1 MRDTDLYGRILGI
14 ESPWEVTGVEL
25 RLEAGEVEVFVARGG
40 GDSYRCP
47 ECGSAASRHDSRR
60 RRWRHLPTCQY
71 RTILTAD
78 VPRVRC
84 SEHGVRTI
92 GVPWSDGGSRFTA
105 LFEALVIDWLGAAS
119 ISAVARLLELS
130 WDQVSGV
137 QERAVKRGL
146 ERRGSAPASRV
157 LGVDETSFQKRHE
170 YVTVVADLE
179 GEPRVHHV
187 ADGRGK
193 DALASYYE
201 SLSEAE
207 RSRIET
213 VAMDMWP
220 AYISATV
227 SCLPDGGDKIAYDKF
242 HVASHLGDAVN
253 AVRNEEHRQLLRL
266 GDDRLTDTR
275 YLWLYH
281 PDRVPEHRWPR
292 FKELIDGTTK
302 TARCWHLKEV
312 AMMMWETRD
321 RAEALAVF
329 QGWYSWAIRCR
340 LEPMKQ
346 VARMIKAHLDG
357 VLNAIERGVTN
368 ARLEGI
374 NSVIQ
379 WLKKSA
385 RGYRNRDRFRTAI
398 YFHLGGLDLYP
409 DSLTFHTKP

>member
-25 RLEAGEVEVFVARGG
+25 RLEAGEVEVFVARRRGE
-40 GDSYRCP
+40 SYRCP
-47 ECGSAASRHDSRR
+47 VCGSAARRHDSRR

-84 SEHGVRTI
+84 AEHGVRTV
-92 GVPWSDGGSRFTA
+92 GVPWSEPGSRFTA
-105 LFEALVIDWLGAAS
+105 LLEALVIDWLGAAS
-119 ISAVARLLELS
+119 ISAVARLLDLS

-137 QERAVKRGL
+137 MERAVQRGL
-146 ERRGSAPASRV
+146 KRRGAAEASRV

-170 YVTVVADLE
+170 YVTVVADIE
-179 GEPRVHHV
+179 GEPRGHHV

-193 DALASYYE
+193 DALSSYYE

-227 SCLPDGGDKIAYDKF
+227 SCLPDGWEKIAYDKF
-242 HVASHLGDAVN
+242 HVAAHLGDAVDT
-253 AVRNEEHRQLLRL
+253 VRREEHRLLQGR
-266 GDDRLTDTR
+266 GDESLAGTR
-275 YLWLYH
+275 HLWLYH
-281 PDRVPEHRWPR
+281 PDNVPESRLPCLE
-292 FKELIDGTTK
+292 ELIRGTSK

-321 RAEALAVF
+321 RAEAREIF
-329 QGWYSWAIRCR
+329 EGWYSWAIRSR
-340 LEPMKQ
+340 LEPMKK
-346 VARMIKAHLDG
+346 VAKTIKSHLDG
-357 VLNAIERGVTN
+357 ILNAIERGVTN
-368 ARLEGI
+368 ASLEGI

-385 RGYRNRDRFRTAI
+385 RGYRNRDRFRNAI

>member
-25 RLEAGEVEVFVARGG
+25 RLEAGAVEVFVARGKG
-40 GDSYRCP
+40 ESFRCP
-47 ECGSAASRHDSRR
+47 VCGEAARRHDSRR
-60 RRWRHLPTCQY
+60 RSWRHLPTCQY
-71 RTILTAD
+71 RTILTAE

-84 SEHGVRTI
+84 VDHGVLTI
-92 GVPWSDGGSRFTA
+92 GVPWSDPGSRFTA

-119 ISAVARLLELS
+119 ISAVARLLDLS

-137 QERAVKRGL
+137 MERSVKRGL
-146 ERRGSAPASRV
+146 ERRGPAPGSRL

-193 DALASYYE
+193 EALSSYYE
-201 SLSEAE
+201 GLPEGELSKIEA
-207 RSRIET
+207 

-220 AYISATV
+220 AYINATV
-227 SCLPDGGDKIAYDKF
+227 SCLPDGGDKLAYDKF
-242 HVASHLGDAVN
+242 HVAAHLGDAVN
-253 AVRNEEHRQLLRL
+253 RVRVAEHRELLKR
-266 GDDRLTDTR
+266 GDDRLAGTR
-275 YLWLYH
+275 HMWLYH
-281 PDRVPEHRWPR
+281 PDRLPDRHAAS
-292 FKELIDGTTK
+292 FKTLVNATLK
-302 TARCWHLKEV
+302 TARCWHLKEL

-321 RAEALAVF
+321 RAEAREIF
-329 QGWYSWAIRCR
+329 DGWYSWAIRSR
-340 LEPMKQ
+340 LDPIKE
-346 VARMIKAHLDG
+346 VARMLKAHLDG

-379 WLKKSA
+379 SLKKTA
-385 RGYRNRDRFRTAI
+385 RGYRNRDRFRNAI

>member
-1 MRDTDLYGRILGI
+1 M
-14 ESPWEVTGVEL
+14 
-25 RLEAGEVEVFVARGG
+25 
-40 GDSYRCP
+40 
-47 ECGSAASRHDSRR
+47 
-60 RRWRHLPTCQY
+60 
-71 RTILTAD
+71 
-78 VPRVRC
+78 
-84 SEHGVRTI
+84 
-92 GVPWSDGGSRFTA
+92 
-105 LFEALVIDWLGAAS
+105 IDWLGAAS
-119 ISAVARLLELS
+119 ISAVARLLDLS

-137 QERAVKRGL
+137 MERAVERGL

-170 YVTVVADLE
+170 YVTVVADIE

-193 DALASYYE
+193 DALSSYYE

-207 RSRIET
+207 LSRIET

-242 HVASHLGDAVN
+242 HLAAHLGGAVDE
-253 AVRNEEHRQLLRL
+253 VRREEHRQLRSL
-266 GDDRLTDTR
+266 GDDGLTGTR
-275 YLWLYH
+275 HLWLYH
-281 PDRVPEHRWPR
+281 PDRVPEHRWSR
-292 FKELIDGTTK
+292 FKELIDGTSK
-302 TARCWHLKEV
+302 TARCWHLKEL

-321 RAEALAVF
+321 RAEALTIF
-329 QGWYSWAIRCR
+329 RGWYSWAIRSR
-340 LEPMKQ
+340 VEPMKR
-346 VARMIKAHLDG
+346 VARMLKAHLDG

-379 WLKKSA
+379 WLKKAA
-385 RGYRNRDRFRTAI
+385 RDYRNRDRFRNAI

-409 DSLTFHTKP
+409 DSLTFHSKP

>member
-1 MRDTDLYGRILGI
+1 MRDTDLYGRILGV
-14 ESPWEVTGVEL
+14 ESPWEVTSVEL
-25 RLEAGEVEVFVARGG
+25 RLEAGEVEVFVARGR
-40 GDSYRCP
+40 DESYRCP
-47 ECGSAASRHDSRR
+47 ECGGSASRHDSRR

-84 SEHGVRTI
+84 AQHGVHTI
-92 GVPWSDGGSRFTA
+92 GVPWSDAGSRFTA
-105 LFEALVIDWLGAAS
+105 LFEALVIDWLCEAS
-119 ISAVARLLELS
+119 MSAVARQLDLS
-130 WDQVSGV
+130 WDQVDGV
-137 QERAVKRGL
+137 MQRAVKRGL
-146 ERRGSAPASRV
+146 ARRGPAPASRC

-170 YVTVVADLE
+170 YVTVVADIE

-193 DALASYYE
+193 DSLSSYYQ

-207 RSRIET
+207 RSKIET

-227 SCLPDGGDKIAYDKF
+227 SCLPDGGDKIAYDTF
-242 HVASHLGDAVN
+242 HVAAHLGDAVDE
-253 AVRNEEHRQLLRL
+253 VRREEHRHLRGL
-266 GDDRLTDTR
+266 GDERLTDTR

-292 FKELIDGTTK
+292 FKELIDGTSK

-312 AMMMWETRD
+312 AMMMWETSD
-321 RAEALAVF
+321 RAEALATF
-329 QGWYSWAIRCR
+329 RGWYSWAIRSR
-340 LEPMKQ
+340 LEPMKR

-398 YFHLGGLDLYP
+398 YFHLGGLHLYP
-409 DSLTFHTKP
+409 DSLTFHTKT

>member
-40 GDSYRCP
+40 GESHRCP
-47 ECGSAASRHDSRR
+47 ECGGAARRHDSRR

-71 RTILTAD
+71 RTILTAE

-84 SEHGVRTI
+84 AEHGVRTI
-92 GVPWSDGGSRFTA
+92 GVPWSDPGSRFTA
-105 LFEALVIDWLGAAS
+105 LFEALVIDWLGEAS
-119 ISAVARLLELS
+119 ISAVARLLDLS

-137 QERAVKRGL
+137 MERAVQRGL
-146 ERRGSAPASRV
+146 ERRGKAPASRV

-170 YVTVVADLE
+170 YVTVVADIEDE
-179 GEPRVHHV
+179 GRVHHV

-193 DALASYYE
+193 DALSSYYE
-201 SLSEAE
+201 SLPEAAL
-207 RSRIET
+207 SKIET

-227 SCLPDGGDKIAYDKF
+227 SCLAEGAHKIAYDKF
-242 HVASHLGDAVN
+242 HVAAHLGGAVDE
-253 AVRNEEHRQLLRL
+253 VRREEHRRLRSL
-266 GDDRLTDTR
+266 GDEGLTDTR
-275 YLWLYH
+275 HLWLYH

-302 TARCWHLKEV
+302 TARCWHLKEL

-321 RAEALAVF
+321 RAEALEIF
-329 QGWYSWAIRCR
+329 KGWYSWAIRSR
-340 LEPMKQ
+340 LEPMKR

-379 WLKKSA
+379 GLKRTA

-398 YFHLGGLDLYP
+398 YFRLGGLDLYP

>member
-1 MRDTDLYGRILGI
+1 MRT
-14 ESPWEVTGVEL
+14 V
-25 RLEAGEVEVFVARGG
+25 
-40 GDSYRCP
+40 
-47 ECGSAASRHDSRR
+47 
-60 RRWRHLPTCQY
+60 
-71 RTILTAD
+71 
-78 VPRVRC
+78 
-84 SEHGVRTI
+84 
-92 GVPWSDGGSRFTA
+92 GVPWSEPGSRFTA
-105 LFEALVIDWLGAAS
+105 LLEALVIDWLGAAS
-119 ISAVARLLELS
+119 ISAVARLLDLS

-137 QERAVKRGL
+137 MERAVQRGL
-146 ERRGSAPASRV
+146 ERRGAAPASRV

-170 YVTVVADLE
+170 YVTVVADIE

-193 DALASYYE
+193 DALSSYYE

-207 RSRIET
+207 RSRIKT

-227 SCLPDGGDKIAYDKF
+227 SCLPDGWEKIAYNKF
-242 HVASHLGDAVN
+242 HVAAHLGDAV
-253 AVRNEEHRQLLRL
+253 
-266 GDDRLTDTR
+266 D
-275 YLWLYH
+275 
-281 PDRVPEHRWPR
+281 RWPR

-312 AMMMWETRD
+312 AMMMWETQD
-321 RAEALAVF
+321 RAEALAMF
-329 QGWYSWAIRCR
+329 KGWYSWAIRSR
-340 LEPMKQ
+340 LEPMKR
-346 VARMIKAHLDG
+346 VARMVKAHLDG

-379 WLKKSA
+379 WLEKSA

-409 DSLTFHTKP
+409 DSLTSHTKS